1 MPVHLFPRLT
11 LIQKMVVSFVV
22 SGLFMMASLI
32 YSVAGMGSMHLIQ
45 VDIARTDLA
54 AATATI
60 SLQEL
65 MLAQERLV
73 GRFRILHQPEFRDL
87 YLRNSARFTEGL
99 TQLRQMNQGPAL
111 QVLDAEYAGYAKEVE
126 SLFAAVP
133 VAPSDLQQ
141 SAVRVERAIDQLR
154 AEQKSNLE
162 RKLKE
167 ADDQESHTVVIS
179 IGLAIGGVVF
189 ACLIAF
195 LMIYSF
201 ATSISK
207 LQRATHRI
215 AAGDFNHDPG
225 IPFGDEIGTL
235 AQDFSR
241 MAVRLKE
248 LEQISLDAS
257 PLTRLPGNIA
267 IERSLNRRL
276 REHATFVMCYMD
288 LDNFKSYNDRYG
300 YIKASEL
307 LKEAG
312 RLIFEAV
319 VRQNDQEAF
328 VGHIGGD
335 DYVAIVS
342 ADKAEAVCREIIRD
356 FDAMIPSYYSDE
368 DRAAGAINGID
379 RYGVPRQFPLVSIS
393 IAALACHPG
402 DYDTAAEIATAAAEV
417 KDRVKVA
424 SGSNYVIIREAG
436 QHES

>member
-1 MPVHLFPRLT
+1 MPVKIFPRLT
-11 LIQKMVVSFVV
+11 LIQKMIISFVV
-22 SGLFMMASLI
+22 SSLFMLAALV
-32 YSVAGMGSMHLIQ
+32 YSVAGMGSMHRIQ
-45 VDIARTDLA
+45 VGIARNDLA

-60 SLQEL
+60 SLHEL
-65 MLAQERLV
+65 LLAQERLV
-73 GRFRILHQPEFRDL
+73 GRYHILRHPEFKEL
-87 YLRNSARFTEGL
+87 YKRNSAGFMDGL
-99 TQLRQMNQGPAL
+99 AQLRQMNQGPAL
-111 QVLDAEYAGYAKEVE
+111 DLLISEYAGYAKAVE
-126 SLFAAVP
+126 NVFAAVS
-133 VAPSDLQQ
+133 VSSTDLQL
-141 SAVRVERAIDQLR
+141 SAGRVERAIEQLR
-154 AEQKSNLE
+154 TEQKNALE

-167 ADDQESHTVVIS
+167 ADDQESRTVVIS
-179 IGLAIGGVVF
+179 IGLAIGGVVS
-189 ACLIAF
+189 ACVIAF

-201 ATSISK
+201 ASSIGK

-241 MAVRLKE
+241 MAERLKE

-276 REHATFVMCYMD
+276 RERATFVMCYMD

-307 LKEAG
+307 IKEAG
-312 RLIFEAV
+312 RVIYEAV
-319 VRQNDQEAF
+319 IRQNDPEAF

-342 ADKAEAVCREIIRD
+342 AGKAEAVCSEIISD
-356 FDAMIPSYYSDE
+356 FDALIPSYYSDE

-379 RYGVPRQFPLVSIS
+379 RYGVPRVFPLVSIS

-402 DYDTAAEIATAAAEV
+402 DYATAAEIATAAAEV

-436 QHES
+436 HHVS